1 MSVACDMVS
10 VKKDGTCLFFPG
22 VSMKDKDFKAILQT
36 GKDDEDAI
44 YIMECAAGGN
54 NRIQQGSNALGPK

>member
-1 MSVACDMVS
+1 
-10 VKKDGTCLFFPG
+10 
-22 VSMKDKDFKAILQT
+22 MKDKDFKAILQT

-54 NRIQQGSNALGPK
+54 NHRVRSSKAAMHLDQNSEGKIYLI